1 VESSNHYING
11 AKSKSLTVENKNRMA
26 LDQEVTLVNKY
37 FEKIIDFGFEYVP
50 KLIGGIIVLILDYG
64 SQN

>member
-1 VESSNHYING
+1 
-11 AKSKSLTVENKNRMA
+11 MA

-50 KLIGGIIVLILDYG
+50 KLIGGIIVLVLDYG

>member
-11 AKSKSLTVENKNRMA
+11 AKSKSLRVEKNKNRMA
-26 LDQEVTLVNKY
+26 LEEATLVNKY

-50 KLIGGIIVLILDYG
+50 
-64 SQN
+64 N